1 MQHPDKQTE
10 NPSCP
15 PCPSA
20 THSLLM
26 GRALTDDSDFT
37 CARQARSTNAPP
49 YNLQKPKGSPVKVLV
64 PDRIR
69 DLLKIR
75 FKYLASINIFA
86 NYKITNSTR
95 PQNLMNAVYS
105 ECGINSYFGLTIH
118 MNQKHYF
125 SSCIYLNF
133 LVKSKVLK
141 WNSIKRGFDS
151 KQDKISLFLSQTIK
165 RKSFKKSSSVYRP
178 HFHMY
183 TNNSTEYKELGMWC
197 LQTPSRQATNFTA
210 KCEISL

>member
-1 MQHPDKQTE
+1 MQHPEKQTE

-86 NYKITNSTR
+86 NYKISNSTR
-95 PQNLMNAVYS
+95 PQNLMNAFWMWDKF
-105 ECGINSYFGLTIH
+105 IFWINNSYESETLF
-118 MNQKHYF
+118 
-125 SSCIYLNF
+125 F
-133 LVKSKVLK
+133 L
-141 WNSIKRGFDS
+141 
-151 KQDKISLFLSQTIK
+151 
-165 RKSFKKSSSVYRP
+165 
-178 HFHMY
+178 MY
-183 TNNSTEYKELGMWC
+183 IFEFPG
-197 LQTPSRQATNFTA
+197 
-210 KCEISL
+210 

>member
-69 DLLKIR
+69 DLLEIR

-165 RKSFKKSSSVYRP
+165 KKKFKK
-178 HFHMY
+178 
-183 TNNSTEYKELGMWC
+183 K
-197 LQTPSRQATNFTA
+197 
-210 KCEISL
+210 

>member
-1 MQHPDKQTE
+1 MQDPGKQTE

-15 PCPSA
+15 ACPSA

-37 CARQARSTNAPP
+37 CARQAQSTNAPP

-64 PDRIR
+64 PDGIR
-69 DLLKIR
+69 DLLSIR
-75 FKYLASINIFA
+75 WFKYLASINIFT
-86 NYKITNSTR
+86 NYNITNSTR

-105 ECGINSYFGLTIH
+105 ECQINLYFGLTIH

-133 LVKSKVLK
+133 LVKSKVFK
-141 WNSIKRGFDS
+141 WNSTKRGLDS
-151 KQDKISLFLSQTIK
+151 QQDKISLFLSQTIK
-165 RKSFKKSSSVYRP
+165 KK
-178 HFHMY
+178 
-183 TNNSTEYKELGMWC
+183 
-197 LQTPSRQATNFTA
+197 
-210 KCEISL
+210 